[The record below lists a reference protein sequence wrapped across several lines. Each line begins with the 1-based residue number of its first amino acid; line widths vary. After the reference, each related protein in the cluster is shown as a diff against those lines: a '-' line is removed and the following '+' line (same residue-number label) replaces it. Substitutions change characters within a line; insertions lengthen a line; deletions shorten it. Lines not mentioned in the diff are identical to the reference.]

1 MQNKLQ
7 DRTLAYQIIT
17 FIFVFLLI
25 IFIASI
31 LVTRFLFQRVMLD
44 NAEENLSH
52 LAHETINQIDGRLE
66 KVQTLSRSV
75 LLLISQKSL
84 DDSEL
89 NTYFYNLI
97 NEHREL
103 ISITLASRIPD
114 SDVFRAR
121 IIYNERNSMVV
132 KNIPGDS
139 YTYQDWFLI
148 PYLTQ
153 KRHWSEPWYDSN
165 GPEKMVV
172 SLCLP
177 FFENGKVVGILRFD
191 TELRVLQ
198 SIVSPLKVK
207 KNGYAFLLSNTG
219 TIVTHPA
226 DSLVMNESIFSLAES
241 NQDEQLRKIGR
252 SMIAG
257 ETDFVRLK
265 KHSLSKNFWMYY
277 SPIHTNRWCL
287 AIMIAHNDVLKD
299 LNMILII
306 QILVSILS
314 FLTISVIVYSRTLSI
329 AKPLS
334 KFTEIA
340 ERIGKGDF
348 DTVLPDGQGTYEIE
362 HLSQSFAAMQDSL
375 KEYIHNL
382 QITNQEK
389 NRIIDEVKVASEVQK
404 NLIPTNKDHP
414 YNKKELR
421 VYGILEPAGDIGG
434 DLYDYFMIDDTHFC
448 FVIADVAGKGIVA
461 SMTMTI
467 VSTFLRSIGNFY
479 HEAREITS
487 ALNVF
492 LCKNNVEANF
502 VTTLL
507 GVIDL
512 DSGRLQFSNA
522 GHVPLLIRKVNG
534 SYKKYSTTQSTAV
547 GIFEDIKIG
556 QEELQL
562 DPGDELILFTDGIT
576 EAMNSKEEFLGIA
589 GVEGIVQNLGLPN
602 PKNDALTILDSVHS
616 FARNAKQHDDITIL
630 VIDYKHPQRYEG
642 EGLANS
648 ARSS

>member
-1 MQNKLQ
+1 MQIKLQ

-25 IFIASI
+25 IFTSSI
-31 LVTRFLFQRVMLD
+31 LITRFLFHRVMLE

-66 KVQTLSRSV
+66 RVQTMARSM
-75 LLLISQKSL
+75 LLLISLKSL
-84 DDSEL
+84 DDNKL
-89 NTYFYNLI
+89 
-97 NEHREL
+97 NEHLYNMITEHQEL
-103 ISITLASRIPD
+103 ISITLASRNSE
-114 SDVFRAR
+114 SDVFSAR

-132 KNIPGDS
+132 KNIPGDD
-139 YTYQDWFLI
+139 YTFQDWFLI

-153 KRHWSEPWYDSN
+153 KRHWSEPWYDSH
-165 GPEKMVV
+165 GPEKMVI

-177 FFENGKVVGILRFD
+177 FFENGKVAGILRFD
-191 TELRVLQ
+191 TELRHLQ

-226 DSLVMNESIFSLAES
+226 DSLVMNESVFSLAES

-257 ETDFVRLK
+257 ETDFVQLK
-265 KHSLSKNFWMYY
+265 KHSLAKNYWMYY

-287 AIMIAHNDVLKD
+287 AIMIAHHDVMKD

-306 QILVSILS
+306 QTMVSILS
-314 FLTISVIVYSRTLSI
+314 FLTISLIVYYRTLST
-329 AKPLS
+329 AKPLR

-340 ERIGKGDF
+340 EKIGKGDF
-348 DTVLPDGQGTYEIE
+348 DTVLPNGKGTYEIE
-362 HLSQSFAAMQDSL
+362 HLSQSFAAMQTSL

-389 NRIIDEVKVASEVQK
+389 NRIIAEVKVASEVQK

-414 YNKKELR
+414 CDKKELR

-448 FVIADVAGKGIVA
+448 FAIADVAGKGIVA

-467 VSTFLRSIGNFY
+467 ASTFLRSIGKFY
-479 HEAREITS
+479 HEASEIAS

-512 DSGRLQFSNA
+512 DTGRLQFSNA
-522 GHVPLLIRKVNG
+522 GHVPLLVRKVDG
-534 SYKKYSTTQSTAV
+534 SYKKYSTTHSTAV
-547 GIFEDIKIG
+547 GVFEDIVIG

-576 EAMNSKEEFLGIA
+576 EAMNTEEEFLGIA
-589 GVEGIVQNLGLPN
+589 GLEGIVQNLGLPN
-602 PKNDALTILDSVHS
+602 PQNDAITILDSIRS

-630 VIDYKHPQRYEG
+630 VIDYKHPHRYEV
-642 EGLANS
+642 
-648 ARSS
+648 